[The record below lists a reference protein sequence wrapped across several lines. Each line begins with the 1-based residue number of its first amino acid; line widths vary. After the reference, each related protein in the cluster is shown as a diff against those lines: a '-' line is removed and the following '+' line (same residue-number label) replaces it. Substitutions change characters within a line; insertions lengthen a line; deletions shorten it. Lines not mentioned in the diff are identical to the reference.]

1 MPLVLNQDQ
10 QMIRDT
16 ARDFCGSHAPIAQ
29 LRKLRDTKNADGF
42 DRATWQQMVELGWP
56 GITFAEE
63 FGGTGF
69 GYFGLG
75 LILEETGRTLAASP
89 LFATVVLGGSAL
101 LLGGNDSQ
109 KQQWIP
115 RIIAGEALLALALQE
130 GPHHAPYEIAT
141 RATASGSGWRIQ
153 GRKVFVF
160 DGHVADTLVVV
171 ARTSGG
177 SDGRDGLTLFL
188 VPAST
193 TGVVRRR
200 TTMAD
205 SRKAAIIE
213 LNDVAVTADVVLGK
227 VDGGADVL
235 DGLLDR
241 AAICLAAEM
250 LGGAQAAF
258 DMTLRYLQERKQF
271 GVVIGSF
278 QALKHRAAELY
289 CQLELARSIV
299 LDALDALDTRPIEVP
314 QLAAL
319 AKAKLSEVYHRSSS
333 EAVQMHGGIGMTD
346 EFDIGFFRKRARTC
360 ELAFGGEDFHRD
372 RYASLDGY

>member
-16 ARDFCGSHAPIAQ
+16 ARDFCTSSTPIAQ
-29 LRKLRDTKNADGF
+29 LRKLRDEKNADGF
-42 DRATWQQMVELGWP
+42 DRSTWKQMVELGWP
-56 GITFAEE
+56 GIIFPEE

-101 LLGGNDSQ
+101 LLGGDDAQ
-109 KQQWIP
+109 KQHYIP
-115 RIIAGEALLALALQE
+115 RIIAGESLLALALQE

-141 RATASGSGWRIQ
+141 RATRSGDGWRLH

-177 SDGRDGLTLFL
+177 TEGRDGLTLFL
-188 VPAST
+188 VDASAP
-193 TGVVRRR
+193 GVVRRR

-205 SRKAAIIE
+205 SRNAAIIE
-213 LNDVAVTADVVLGK
+213 FNDVTVAAGAVLGT
-227 VDGGADVL
+227 VDAGADVL
-235 DGLLDR
+235 DGVLDR

-258 DMTLRYLQERKQF
+258 DKTLTYLQERKQF

-278 QALKHRAAELY
+278 QGLKHRAADLY
-289 CQLELARSIV
+289 CQLELGRSV
-299 LDALDALDTRPIEVP
+299 VMDALTALDERLAEVP
-314 QLAAL
+314 QLASL
-319 AKAKLSEVYHRSSS
+319 AKAKLSEVYHRSSNES
-333 EAVQMHGGIGMTD
+333 VQMHGGIGMTD
-346 EFDIGFFRKRARTC
+346 EFDIGFYMKRARVC
-360 ELAFGGEDFHRD
+360 ELAFGDQAFHRD
-372 RYASLDGY
+372 RYARLDGY